1 MPEWR
6 RSLLPGWHHPSRL
19 ILLLR
24 LRPPTRPSD
33 HAPLA
38 PLFFRLQPQNYDWQ
52 TTREIAAI
60 EEGVEE
66 EMTGESAAQH
76 TPACLPVP
84 A

>member
-1 MPEWR
+1 MAALFAAWLASPVAPDAAAASPASCP
-6 RSLLPGWHHPSRL
+6 SLLTT
-19 ILLLR
+19 
-24 LRPPTRPSD
+24 PP
-33 HAPLA
+33 
-38 PLFFRLQPQNYDWQ
+38 PLFSRLQPQNYDWQ